1 MNTIVDTSVWS
12 LALRRKVQDLNA
24 AEKATVAE
32 LTELIKE
39 GRARIIGLIRQ
50 ELLSGIK
57 TSLQYE
63 KLRVT
68 LRSFPDEPI
77 GTSDYEAAAKASNDC
92 RSKGVT
98 VSIIDILICAIALAR
113 DWSILTSDPDFKD
126 YARIL
131 PISLHTPR
139 NLAEFFASSP
149 LRGARVRIK
158 RSNRKPRKIEL

>member
-39 GRARIIGLIRQ
+39 RRARIIGLIRQ

-77 GTSDYEAAAKASNDC
+77 DTSDYEAAAKASNDC

-113 DWSILTSDPDFKD
+113 DWSIFTSDPDFKD

-139 NLAEFFASSP
+139 
-149 LRGARVRIK
+149 K
-158 RSNRKPRKIEL
+158 